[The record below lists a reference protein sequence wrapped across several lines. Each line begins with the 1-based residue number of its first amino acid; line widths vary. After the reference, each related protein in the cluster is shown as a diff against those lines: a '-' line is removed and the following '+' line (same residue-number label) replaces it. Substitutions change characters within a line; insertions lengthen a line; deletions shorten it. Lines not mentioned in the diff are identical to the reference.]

1 MKIIHAHKDGHFE
14 CSALDS
20 VHCLSSF
27 VMSIKTKY
35 VLLDPKGSLSTCL
48 PTPAHEA
55 VEIAIVDKG
64 LGKQHDQY
72 FIFMIAL
79 DAASSFIFFY
89 ATRSIELLELRCHVC
104 M

>member
-1 MKIIHAHKDGHFE
+1 MHTKMGVLNV
-14 CSALDS
+14 LDS

-72 FIFMIAL
+72 QRVGRLSM
-79 DAASSFIFFY
+79 
-89 ATRSIELLELRCHVC
+89 
-104 M
+104 